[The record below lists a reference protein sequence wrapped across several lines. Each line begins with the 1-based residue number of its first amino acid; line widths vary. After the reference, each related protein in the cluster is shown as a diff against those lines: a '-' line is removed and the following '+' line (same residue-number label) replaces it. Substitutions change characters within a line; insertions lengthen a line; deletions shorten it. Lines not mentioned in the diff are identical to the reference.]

1 MVILYMG
8 WVKISV
14 KVWLFMTPHGII
26 GGYSTREV
34 SLAMNHC
41 EYCNA
46 PLLSITRV
54 CPNCHREQPPYPPVL
69 PGGGGKS
76 FRGWSNILF
85 ALAAFFLAIGI
96 AMFFQAPYS
105 VPSAYIFGSPSSYI
119 NTGTPTYLLANPD
132 GSGGIYPGY
141 GYLIF
146 WGGIAVVL
154 ALWAFVSRN
163 RGNRIDKANA
173 VILRA
178 LQRNGNNNNAGRA

>member
-1 MVILYMG
+1 MIIPYMG

-119 NTGTPTYLLANPD
+119 NTGTPTYLLANSD